1 MSDVKPS
8 YEQTH
13 VGIVGG
19 GLCGCATAY
28 FLRQLMGPAVA
39 ITLFEKTDQL
49 GGRVRSQRIG
59 DDVFELGGSIF
70 TRDNR
75 YMSSL
80 TDAFGL
86 QKKIHYVDDS
96 PLLIY
101 GGHQKVSF
109 STLQKSWLV
118 AKISFLWRYGLD
130 LFKFH
135 RHVSQLA
142 DSFAKIYAIQASGRC
157 FETPA
162 ALLTALSP
170 DFVTMTGV
178 TFGSWLENRMG
189 LRKRFCNE
197 VAHAFVASNY
207 CQDLNV
213 HAFVGMVSGAGS
225 LSTLHSVVG
234 GNNQV
239 AKHLLDSALAEN
251 PPDAPSSVVFAEVK
265 SLSDGKQRRYCLE
278 YCSNDDKKVR
288 SAEFDY
294 VVLACPLHQEATISA
309 PQDIL
314 PARSEYRVMHKCI
327 HSGRLNYTKLGLPAE
342 LPNKAVEGLDIML
355 AKSALEDPETLFQ
368 SMGSVKPEKKTTKI
382 DSIWATFTVPERMV
396 NPAEQLSR
404 TYFAKSQLLN
414 CTRWL
419 AYPKYAPLKNPSVD
433 LGTFVLAPGLIY
445 ASALELAAS
454 CMEVAVISGRN
465 AALLISTRSSKMNPS
480 EDV

>member
-1 MSDVKPS
+1 
-8 YEQTH
+8 
-13 VGIVGG
+13 
-19 GLCGCATAY
+19 
-28 FLRQLMGPAVA
+28 
-39 ITLFEKTDQL
+39 
-49 GGRVRSQRIG
+49 
-59 DDVFELGGSIF
+59 
-70 TRDNR
+70 
-75 YMSSL
+75 
-80 TDAFGL
+80 
-86 QKKIHYVDDS
+86 
-96 PLLIY
+96 
-101 GGHQKVSF
+101 
-109 STLQKSWLV
+109 
-118 AKISFLWRYGLD
+118 
-130 LFKFH
+130 
-135 RHVSQLA
+135 
-142 DSFAKIYAIQASGRC
+142 
-157 FETPA
+157 
-162 ALLTALSP
+162 
-170 DFVTMTGV
+170 
-178 TFGSWLENRMG
+178 MG
-189 LRKRFCNE
+189 L
-197 VAHAFVASNY
+197 
-207 CQDLNV
+207 LP
-213 HAFVGMVSGAGS
+213 SGFSA
-225 LSTLHSVVG
+225 TL
-234 GNNQV
+234 
-239 AKHLLDSALAEN
+239 
-251 PPDAPSSVVFAEVK
+251 P
-265 SLSDGKQRRYCLE
+265 YCLE

-327 HSGRLNYTKLGLPAE
+327 HSGRLNYTKLGLPADQHLLTREKASWMHPRSRRWHLLDYVLVRRRDRQDVLVTKAIRDADGWTDHRLVISQMRLRLQPRRRPQE